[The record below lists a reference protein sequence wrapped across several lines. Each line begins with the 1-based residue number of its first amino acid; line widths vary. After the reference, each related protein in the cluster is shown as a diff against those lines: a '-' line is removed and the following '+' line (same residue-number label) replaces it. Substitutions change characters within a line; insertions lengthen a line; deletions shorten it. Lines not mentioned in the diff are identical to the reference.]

1 MNTYYGNIEITLDR
15 VTSTPDDYSTE
26 GIAKYKLST
35 FGVSSDGEI
44 TILSSVAGGDV
55 DAATL
60 GGQNGSYYLDINNS
74 TGSLSIARGGTGLG
88 ALPGNGSILI
98 GNGSTYTLTG
108 DPTLSG
114 TISAGYTVLGGKDIT
129 FTNSAS
135 FTGDAAGRIQLYNNS
150 LYLQFATSLIGR
162 TQTGSDVFTLA
173 NNGNLTITGI
183 LQSVRANF
191 TQAQGTAPFTVASN
205 TLVTNLNADMVDGIN
220 ASSFVRSDA
229 DDTVA
234 NNLSF
239 TSVTTPITINSIQ
252 FNNSENDGN
261 YYTDS
266 TGRLVFDENFHNDSN
281 YGTNAT
287 DPQGTFTGG
296 NGGGLLIKNEDGW
309 GAVFTSQNIRWAT
322 ANFGNLQINGNQ
334 VFHAGND
341 GPGSNLDADTLDG
354 IDSLSF
360 LRSDANDSFSSML
373 TGGKHDSN
381 LGYFHGY
388 HW

>member
-1 MNTYYGNIEITLDR
+1 M
-15 VTSTPDDYSTE
+15 
-26 GIAKYKLST
+26 
-35 FGVSSDGEI
+35 
-44 TILSSVAGGDV
+44 
-55 DAATL
+55 
-60 GGQNGSYYLDINNS
+60 
-74 TGSLSIARGGTGLG
+74 
-88 ALPGNGSILI
+88 
-98 GNGSTYTLTG
+98 
-108 DPTLSG
+108 
-114 TISAGYTVLGGKDIT
+114 
-129 FTNSAS
+129 
-135 FTGDAAGRIQLYNNS
+135 
-150 LYLQFATSLIGR
+150 
-162 TQTGSDVFTLA
+162 
-173 NNGNLTITGI
+173 
-183 LQSVRANF
+183 
-191 TQAQGTAPFTVASN
+191 
-205 TLVTNLNADMVDGIN
+205 
-220 ASSFVRSDA
+220 
-229 DDTVA
+229 
-234 NNLSF
+234 SF

-360 LRSDANDSFSSML
+360 LRSDANDSFSRAYQ
-373 TGGKHDSN
+373 GQAR
-381 LGYFHGY
+381 F
-388 HW
+388 

>member
-150 LYLQFATSLIGR
+150 LSPVCNI
-162 TQTGSDVFTLA
+162 SD
-173 NNGNLTITGI
+173 
-183 LQSVRANF
+183 R
-191 TQAQGTAPFTVASN
+191 
-205 TLVTNLNADMVDGIN
+205 
-220 ASSFVRSDA
+220 
-229 DDTVA
+229 
-234 NNLSF
+234 
-239 TSVTTPITINSIQ
+239 
-252 FNNSENDGN
+252 
-261 YYTDS
+261 
-266 TGRLVFDENFHNDSN
+266 
-281 YGTNAT
+281 
-287 DPQGTFTGG
+287 
-296 NGGGLLIKNEDGW
+296 
-309 GAVFTSQNIRWAT
+309 
-322 ANFGNLQINGNQ
+322 
-334 VFHAGND
+334 
-341 GPGSNLDADTLDG
+341 
-354 IDSLSF
+354 
-360 LRSDANDSFSSML
+360 
-373 TGGKHDSN
+373 
-381 LGYFHGY
+381 
-388 HW
+388 